1 MSFFCGGLTLV
12 TPLPI
17 GGTMLTKFYTLAEI
31 SKITHIS
38 IPYLKGLIDNG
49 TIKAKKSPKCYLV
62 NEYELL
68 KFLESMEVKSNEK

>member
-1 MSFFCGGLTLV
+1 M
-12 TPLPI
+12 I
-17 GGTMLTKFYTLAEI
+17 TKFYTLAEI
-31 SKITHIS
+31 SDITHTS

-49 TIKAKKSPKCYLV
+49 TIKAKKSPKCYLI